1 MSRIKK
7 FPSTEFHVIHSLVNK
22 GVSFE
27 DTDKVLAIQFYKESI
42 KLLIDLHEKNRKELI
57 SVKSMNHV
65 LWVKL
70 RAERKRLKEDSSHAE
85 GSTRAEVND

>member
-1 MSRIKK
+1 MSNIKK

-27 DTDKVLAIQFYKESI
+27 DSDKVLAIQFYKESI

-65 LWVKL
+65 LWVNL
-70 RAERKRLKEDSSHAE
+70 RAARKRLKEDSSHAE
-85 GSTRAEVND
+85 VRTRADVND

>member
-1 MSRIKK
+1 MSNIKK

-27 DTDKVLAIQFYKESI
+27 DTDKVLATKFYKESV

-57 SVKSMNHV
+57 SVKSLNHV
-65 LWVKL
+65 LWVNL
-70 RAERKRLKEDSSHAE
+70 RSARKRLEED
-85 GSTRAEVND
+85 RACTEVND

>member
-1 MSRIKK
+1 MSNIKN

-42 KLLIDLHEKNRKELI
+42 KLLIDLSERKRKELI

-70 RAERKRLKEDSSHAE
+70 RSARKRLKEDSSYAE
-85 GSTRAEVND
+85 GSTRADVND

>member
-1 MSRIKK
+1 MSNIKK

-42 KLLIDLHEKNRKELI
+42 KLLIDLSERKRKELI

-70 RAERKRLKEDSSHAE
+70 RSEQKRLGED
-85 GSTRAEVND
+85 RACTEVND

>member
-1 MSRIKK
+1 MSNIKK

-42 KLLIDLHEKNRKELI
+42 KLLIDLSEKKRKELI
-57 SVKSMNHV
+57 SVKSMNHM
-65 LWVKL
+65 LWVKI
-70 RAERKRLKEDSSHAE
+70 RAEGKRLEEGDLNAKESVSAE
-85 GSTRAEVND
+85 MND